1 MEERKEQR
9 VSSSSEEET
18 VAALRGR
25 REDSII
31 HAIEALTLW
40 LGAIHF
46 IFALVL
52 KAFLFLSVPVALT
65 LDIGLLLV
73 FTVIPVN
80 DKCKFGRKLSRYICE
95 NGCSY
100 FRVTLHV
107 EDINAFDPNH
117 MPMVIFGYE
126 PHSILPTGFVA
137 LADFTGFMP
146 LPRIK
151 FLAISAVF
159 YTPFLQHVWTWL
171 GFTPAAKKI
180 FTSLLGSGHS
190 CIIVPGGV
198 QEPCLME
205 HGCEIA
211 FLKSRKG
218 FVHIAM
224 EMGRSLVPVFCF
236 GQA

>member
-65 LDIGLLLV
+65 IFGLLLV

-117 MPMVIFGYE
+117 MPMVSCLSQE
-126 PHSILPTGFVA
+126 LNSS
-137 LADFTGFMP
+137 P
-146 LPRIK
+146 LVLMYGLGWVLHQQRRK
-151 FLAISAVF
+151 FLPPYWDLV
-159 YTPFLQHVWTWL
+159 
-171 GFTPAAKKI
+171 
-180 FTSLLGSGHS
+180 
-190 CIIVPGGV
+190 IV
-198 QEPCLME
+198 
-205 HGCEIA
+205 A
-211 FLKSRKG
+211 S
-218 FVHIAM
+218 
-224 EMGRSLVPVFCF
+224 
-236 GQA
+236 